1 MQLTDKTSERKV
13 TRKQEYV
20 SPSLT
25 TYGGIAKLTQGSLT
39 VGADGGVGMM
49 NMQCL

>member
-1 MQLTDKTSERKV
+1 MQQTDKTSERKV
-13 TRKQEYV
+13 TKKQEYV

-25 TYGGIAKLTQGSLT
+25 TYGGIAKLTQGSFS

-49 NMQCL
+49 NKMCL